1 VDGQKLMLFD
11 FASQKWSEMLSMS
24 VGFTQWSTDSAYVYF
39 DTGYSADPAIYCVR
53 ITDHKLERIAGL
65 KDFRR
70 AVTSYSSATWSG
82 LTPDGSPL
90 LMRDTGTQEVYALDL
105 ETH

>member
-1 VDGQKLMLFD
+1 LMLFE
-11 FASQKWSEMLSMS
+11 FASQKWSEVASMS
-24 VGFTQWSTDSAYVYF
+24 VGFTQWSTDSNYVYF
-39 DTGYSADPAIYCVR
+39 DTGYSADPAIYR
-53 ITDHKLERIAGL
+53 IRIRDHKLERIASL

-70 AVTSYSSATWSG
+70 AVTSFSNVTWSG

-105 ETH
+105 ESP